1 MSSNKTLSKLVKQVQ
16 VSRPAAT
23 QIPPPYTC
31 TAWKKKPVNVKV
43 TAEQA
48 QKLQKAIQT
57 SRFETAAKAIN
68 NHRIAT
74 ALVEAKQQHTLEQVA
89 GAANRA
95 TQTAATVLAGSQPQ
109 SSYPSPAI
117 VPSVP
122 NSVPG
127 TAPNTVPDTSTPP
140 TSAPQAAPAMSADEA
155 FILQFVHERYNPTGP
170 NFSSNCGPASLAM
183 AMAYTGRMPPGLTKE
198 QQVDYARAIM
208 SPSRSSEFT
217 WIQDA
222 NGNSVPQLDRDSEL
236 TGGDMTTNGVNAAGG
251 DAEVGYGWDQ
261 LDAALENG
269 PVLSYGYTNDA
280 WRGQFPERM
289 GSGDVGHVNTI
300 LGKTE
305 DGLYIVADPL
315 HTGGPVLMT
324 REQLSVFYGPTGGQ
338 PSFTGTNFG
347 ATGPASAPGV
357 PGAPGTPST
366 QPGTPVAGSSG
377 VPQTDLQ
384 YSGGTHYDPEVEKL
398 QHSLVAAGYMTA
410 EEMAT
415 GPGYYGPRTQA
426 AVAALQRDHGI
437 ADDGTHFGPQ
447 TRAALTQVL
456 GSRPAD
462 GTSPPIV
469 PVDGPVQGPGTTAP
483 AGPVEVVNGIELSAK
498 DAALARRID
507 EMIASRYPTSTMQG
521 YGAVIVDACRKEG
534 VPVDL
539 VLAQLAKESTF
550 LRPDNTLSIANKNP
564 GNLRFAEWQREFGG
578 QPGAGNFT
586 AYPSV
591 EQGIRAYV
599 HLLNMPIYR
608 EDVNNRDWASLVSK
622 YAPSSDGNNEAEYVA
637 QLHEWTAMFAGLIGV
652 DFDWVNNP

>member
-1 MSSNKTLSKLVKQVQ
+1 MSSNKTQSIFRRLASLPN
-16 VSRPAAT
+16 PA
-23 QIPPPYTC
+23 PKPVPFPGG
-31 TAWKKKPVNVKV
+31 AWKERTSVKV
-43 TAEQA
+43 EVSPEQSRQIRNA
-48 QKLQKAIQT
+48 MLAT
-57 SRFETAAKAIN
+57 RFEPVARAVN
-68 NHRIAT
+68 NHRIAE
-74 ALVEAKQQHTLEQVA
+74 ALVEAQARNTTARLDPSAYDQLPP
-89 GAANRA
+89 AAP
-95 TQTAATVLAGSQPQ
+95 AAS
-109 SSYPSPAI
+109 
-117 VPSVP
+117 
-122 NSVPG
+122 
-127 TAPNTVPDTSTPP
+127 
-140 TSAPQAAPAMSADEA
+140 PAMSADEA

-208 SPSRSSEFT
+208 CPTRWEEFT
-217 WIQDA
+217 YVKDA
-222 NGNSVPQLDRDSEL
+222 NGNDIPQLDRDSEY
-236 TGGDMTTNGVNAAGG
+236 TGGDMTWQGVTAAGG
-251 DAEVGYGWDQ
+251 TANEGHGWDE

-269 PVLSYGYTNDA
+269 PVLSYGYTNEA
-280 WRGQFPERM
+280 WRGQFPQRM
-289 GSGDVGHVNTI
+289 GSGDVLHVNTI

-324 REQLSVFYGPTGGQ
+324 REELSVYYSPTGGS
-338 PSFTGTNFG
+338 PHFTATNFG
-347 ATGPASAPGV
+347 DTGSGTPQSNV
-357 PGAPGTPST
+357 PGTPST
-366 QPGTPVAGSSG
+366 PGTPGSPTAPVTANAS

-398 QHSLVAAGYMTA
+398 QHALVAAGYMTA

-415 GPGYYGPRTQA
+415 GPGYYGPRTKA

-437 ADDGTHFGPQ
+437 VDDGTHYGPQ
-447 TRAALTQVL
+447 TRAALTAEL

-462 GTSPPIV
+462 GSSPPIV
-469 PVDGPVQGPGTTAP
+469 PIEDPNGTAP
-483 AGPVEVVNGIELSAK
+483 SGPVETVNGITLSAK

-507 EMIASRYPTSTMQG
+507 EMIATRYPSSTMQG

-564 GNLRFAEWQREFGG
+564 GNLRFADWQTEFGG
-578 QPGAGNFT
+578 RPGEGNFT

-637 QLHEWTAMFAGLIGV
+637 QLHEWTAYFAGLIGV